1 MYAINYIKY
10 QQKKKKALHKATGEK
25 KSDIAII

>member
-10 QQKKKKALHKATGEK
+10 WQKKKALHKATGEK